1 MSLGEAASRVGG
13 HLSSHE
19 FVEVYAHHD
28 ADGIAAGAI
37 LCTAL
42 LRNGVR
48 FRLRIVHRISPAELS
63 PDVPTLLCDIGS
75 GLEDLPGE
83 VMVVDH
89 HLPRFTGELQVNPRL
104 EGIDG
109 DRELSSA
116 GAAYIVAQHLGDNHD
131 LGGLVMLGI
140 LGDDQE
146 LAGPNLDLFNES
158 VAQALVTP
166 GRGCLLP
173 GRDLHERLLCAMR
186 PYLHQISGDEMAV
199 ADLIENA
206 AEDGVVK
213 FDELLSLIIL
223 RISSFVPAT
232 TLNSLFGDRFILE
245 REIIPDAHTL
255 TAVVDACGKCGRG
268 GLAASLCFR
277 SPEGLNEAW
286 ETAVGH
292 RLQVIRELRSAVEK
306 QNKEGFYEV
315 KEISVT
321 SDVADALIRDTIQEL
336 PVVVAA
342 KSGDLCHI
350 SVRSPPGFD
359 RNIGEETQKAALEC
373 GGFGGGHWK
382 RAGATV
388 SCARIDEFRA
398 ALARGF
404 AA

>member
-1 MSLGEAASRVGG
+1 MSLGEAASRVAER
-13 HLSSHE
+13 LSSHE

-42 LRNGVR
+42 LRTGIR
-48 FRLRIVHRISPAELS
+48 FRLRVVHRISPAELS

-75 GLEDLPGE
+75 GVEDLQE
-83 VMVVDH
+83 DVMVVDH

-104 EGIDG
+104 EGVDA

-116 GAAYIVAQHLGDNHD
+116 GAAFMVAQQLGDNRD

-140 LGDDQE
+140 LGDEQE
-146 LAGPNLDLFNES
+146 LAGPNLDIFNEA

-173 GRDLHERLLCAMR
+173 GRDLHERLLYAMH

-199 ADLIENA
+199 ADLIESA
-206 AEDGVVK
+206 GEGGVMR
-213 FDELLSLIIL
+213 FDELLSLIVL
-223 RISSFVPAT
+223 RISPFAPTT
-232 TLNSLFGDRFILE
+232 TLTSLFGDRFILE

-277 SPEGLNEAW
+277 STEGLGEAW
-286 ETAVGH
+286 ETAQGH
-292 RLQVIRELRSAVEK
+292 RLQVIRELLSAIGK
-306 QNKEGFYEV
+306 QKSDGFYEV
-315 KEISVT
+315 GEVSVT
-321 SDVADALIRDTIQEL
+321 SDVADALARDTIQVT
-336 PVVVAA
+336 PVVVTA
-342 KSGDLCHI
+342 KRGDLCHI
-350 SVRSPPGFD
+350 SVRSPAGFH
-359 RNIGEETQKAALEC
+359 RNIGEETRKAAQEC
-373 GGFGGGHWK
+373 GGFGGGHLS

-388 SCARIDEFRA
+388 SCARIDDFRA
-398 ALARGF
+398 VLARGL